1 MKTVSDAIHLILIS
15 SLAAAVTTI
24 TVGYYSTTTE
34 SLGFVVPVDLRV
46 TSNTNVMSS
55 LYVTT
60 PGGYLTCGL

>member
-15 SLAAAVTTI
+15 SLAAAVTI
-24 TVGYYSTTTE
+24 TVGYYFTITE
-34 SLGFVVPVDLRV
+34 SQRFVVPVGLRV
-46 TSNTNVMSS
+46 TSNTNVTSS